1 MKRNG
6 TLLQERPPPVPP
18 SRSYTVTGNTKLG
31 YPQTRIMKMP
41 FPGKEMV
48 ALINIDLIKLGNLS
62 IVEFCVR
69 KYLCIIDLKKYN
81 FVLLSNFVLE
91 NIYILIADTDS
102 KKYNAL

>member
-41 FPGKEMV
+41 FPGKEVV

-62 IVEFCVR
+62 IVLGNICVV
-69 KYLCIIDLKKYN
+69 LDIDLRKYN

-91 NIYILIADTDS
+91 NIYILIADNDS